1 MDRVILVTAGSR
13 GIGAAICRKAGS
25 EGYRVAVN
33 YNQSPAE
40 ADKVVADIRAGGGK
54 AVAIKADVTKEQ
66 DVVDMFATIDRELG
80 PVTAL
85 VNNAGGGKISL
96 GPDGCRTEDASLAQ
110 IEAVTALNLFSTI
123 MCTREAIKRMSTR
136 RGGKGGAIVNI
147 SSDCARRGGPTSRKN
162 GVGGLVLYAA
172 AKAAVDGFSLNVA
185 VEVAPEGIRVNVIRP
200 ATIMTPAHDV
210 DGADHYANMAKMI
223 PLNRPGRPE
232 EIADFALFLLSD
244 KAGFATAAF
253 VDVTGGR

>member
-1 MDRVILVTAGSR
+1 MERVILVTAGSR

-25 EGYRVAVN
+25 EGYKVAVN

-40 ADKVVADIRAGGGK
+40 AEKVVADIRKAGGE
-54 AVAIKADVTKEQ
+54 AVAVRADVMKES
-66 DVVDMFATIDRELG
+66 DIVAMFAEIDRRLG

-85 VNNAGGGKISL
+85 VNNAGGGKVVL
-96 GPDGCRTEDASLAQ
+96 GPDGCTTADATQAK
-110 IEAVTALNLFSTI
+110 IEAVMALNFTSTVL
-123 MCTREAIKRMSTR
+123 CTREAILRMSTK

-162 GVGGLVLYAA
+162 GVPGLVLYAA

-210 DGADHYANMAKMI
+210 DGADHYANMAKLI

-232 EIADFALFLLSD
+232 EIADFALFLLSE